1 MYSLQVNT
9 NNFPAPHLCNNK
21 TDNPRCKGWEQ
32 FIYAQD
38 KNSPTSS
45 GAGFIQYW
53 LIDYSP
59 MVTNSVGNLVPQVAC
74 PFPVATADECG
85 TTGVVDGSWCPSI
98 NPKAA
103 YSDCVA
109 NATKDVQLPTE
120 PASSLNKFKVTG
132 SAPGGSRSVD
142 QLEVEV
148 VEAPP
153 GTPLGYYVY
162 GDNPFGTDFAN
173 NWTEA
178 EFNVFGDGNS
188 TRAVFNTGSVVAV
201 NDGVIS
207 GTSNGPSCGVGSFT
221 AETNNLTPV
230 NTSLQIAATP
240 QPALSFEE
248 NLPGNNGDMLTCD
261 GGSSGGDTHMTMFN
275 GTRYDFQASG
285 DFVLVQSPDF
295 TVQTRQRA
303 GPPPYHD
310 TAMNKAVATQMGKT
324 RVEIYVQPTQ
334 LFIDGE
340 EMELADSSTMILPTG
355 VQVSRSGDIYDIT
368 SESGNEVRATLRSAW
383 IDTSVGLGTT
393 GAGKVSGLLGSPG
406 GTPDQL
412 VAATG
417 AVFSKSEALASLND
431 MYNIYGQ
438 SWRVA
443 AGKSLFTVA
452 PVIPAGSAGKLL
464 FAPAGAATAAGENP
478 TQTIYASNLAPAD
491 SAHAVSVCKAAGVT
505 NKDLLDDCVLDV
517 TVLKDDSAADA
528 YKTAPVATR

>member
-1 MYSLQVNT
+1 
-9 NNFPAPHLCNNK
+9 
-21 TDNPRCKGWEQ
+21 
-32 FIYAQD
+32 
-38 KNSPTSS
+38 
-45 GAGFIQYW
+45 
-53 LIDYSP
+53 
-59 MVTNSVGNLVPQVAC
+59 
-74 PFPVATADECG
+74 
-85 TTGVVDGSWCPSI
+85 
-98 NPKAA
+98 
-103 YSDCVA
+103 
-109 NATKDVQLPTE
+109 
-120 PASSLNKFKVTG
+120 
-132 SAPGGSRSVD
+132 
-142 QLEVEV
+142 
-148 VEAPP
+148 
-153 GTPLGYYVY
+153 
-162 GDNPFGTDFAN
+162 
-173 NWTEA
+173 
-178 EFNVFGDGNS
+178 
-188 TRAVFNTGSVVAV
+188 
-201 NDGVIS
+201 
-207 GTSNGPSCGVGSFT
+207 
-221 AETNNLTPV
+221 
-230 NTSLQIAATP
+230 
-240 QPALSFEE
+240 
-248 NLPGNNGDMLTCD
+248 
-261 GGSSGGDTHMTMFN
+261 
-275 GTRYDFQASG
+275 
-285 DFVLVQSPDF
+285 
-295 TVQTRQRA
+295 
-303 GPPPYHD
+303 
-310 TAMNKAVATQMGKT
+310 
-324 RVEIYVQPTQ
+324 
-334 LFIDGE
+334 
-340 EMELADSSTMILPTG
+340 MELADSSTMILPTG